1 VIAFAE
7 LGYDILCEKPLATSA
22 TECRAMAEA
31 VEKANIIFG
40 IGHVLRYSPYNMEI
54 KRILDSGALGKIVNI
69 VHVEPIGNVHFSHS
83 YVRGNWH
90 KEKDTSFSLLT
101 KSCQSVVRFD
111 MSTLVPGCILT
122 KLVHLVIST
131 LSRPYSRHPSYQC
144 GAFHLTLVRQ
154 ALLW

>member
-1 VIAFAE
+1 MADLFPKKDQQHPECVTAFAN

-22 TECRAMAEA
+22 AECREMADA
-31 VEKANIIFG
+31 VQKANIIFG

-54 KRILDSGALGKIVNI
+54 KRVLDSGALGRVMNV

-101 KSCQSVVRFD
+101 KSCQLVSFLFCLFCNYMLTIYLSDLDIIAFVATMR
-111 MSTLVPGCILT
+111 MLTSTA
-122 KLVHLVIST
+122 S
-131 LSRPYSRHPSYQC
+131 
-144 GAFHLTLVRQ
+144 
-154 ALLW
+154 